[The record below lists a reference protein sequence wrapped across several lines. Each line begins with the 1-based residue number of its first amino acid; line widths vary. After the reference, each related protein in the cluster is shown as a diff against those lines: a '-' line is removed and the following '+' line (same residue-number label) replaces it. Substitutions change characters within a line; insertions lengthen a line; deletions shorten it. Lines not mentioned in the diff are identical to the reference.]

1 MLLRDFCQFHRLAL
15 DAFYIRKI
23 SQLTHTCLRS
33 ENENKGQVNDHRGP
47 LIVTTILIAE
57 DEARISAFIAKGLQR
72 AGYQTQIASD
82 GDQALKLALSDRY
95 DLMLLDIGLPGLDG
109 WSVLHEIRTRST
121 SPPVIVVT
129 ALDGTGERS
138 HSLELGANEYVT
150 KPFRFDELL
159 SRIRRYV

>member
-109 WSVLHEIRTRST
+109 WST